1 MIGHL
6 NWCRDDDPGR
16 APGPRPI
23 CRLFPDVRPPKPESC
38 CRQPLFLPV
47 TYVSKIENERFDF
60 GDYPSEDLIR
70 KIAAALEADEHELL
84 TLPERIPEEIKK
96 RILEHPEV
104 LRKIAQLDDETL
116 NNMLKDL
123 DK

>member
-1 MIGHL
+1 MGTSIGVGMTILAVLPVH
-6 NWCRDDDPGR
+6 DPFAG
-16 APGPRPI
+16 
-23 CRLFPDVRPPKPESC
+23 CSNVRPPKPESC

-60 GDYPSEDLIR
+60 GDSPSEDLIR

-84 TLPERIPEEIKK
+84 TLPERIQKRSEK